1 MTFKEKYEFYVRVC
15 QKCGSCGS
23 TQCELKKQIAD
34 MKKEM
39 EVGICV

>member
-23 TQCELKKQIAD
+23 SQCELRNQIKKMQS
-34 MKKEM
+34 EM
-39 EVGICV
+39 EITQ